1 MKHISLWSIFSLIY
15 IVLTVLLS
23 FKRDVY
29 ADNMLF
35 NVFYIFLVVMSIIGT
50 FVTIICWILYITK
63 DKN

>member
-29 ADNMLF
+29 TNNMLF

-50 FVTIICWILYITK
+50 FITIICWILYITK